1 MHITDVTTFILR
13 ANDGRSVAASGGHLL
28 VKVETDE
35 GITGW
40 GEAFTA
46 PDIIRMI
53 IEAGYTSDRRS
64 GLKALLIGEDALDT
78 GSLWHRMAEG
88 TILLGRDGVAM
99 HAMAAIDLA
108 LWDIKGKASGKPV
121 HALLGGARRD
131 RVACYATH
139 TVGESLDETAGFASA
154 LVERGFK
161 AVKFGWLPKGNG
173 ADDDEA
179 VVRALRQAIG
189 PDIKLLIDCGMYWDV
204 DTALERTR
212 RFAPYDIYWFE
223 ESLPAYDVEGY
234 ARLRQES
241 ELKITAGEMA
251 ATPGELNSLIDAHA
265 VDVLQIELTQT
276 GLTPAMEIAAA
287 ANRQGIAIVNH
298 HYVLDIN
305 LAASLHFLAAVDTI
319 DLCEIPGNHNPI
331 RDAICHNA
339 PRPDANG
346 LIAVPTT
353 PGLGIEIDEAA
364 VRGFTLRG

>member
-1 MHITDVTTFILR
+1 MRITDVTTFILG

-35 GITGW
+35 GIIGW

-64 GLKALLIGEDALDT
+64 GLKALLLGEDPLDT
-78 GSLWHRMAEG
+78 EHLWHRMAEG

-108 LWDIKGKASGKPV
+108 LWDIKGKAAGKPV
-121 HALLGGARRD
+121 HALLGPVRRD

-139 TVGESLDETAGFASA
+139 TVGENLDETTGFASA
-154 LVERGFK
+154 LVARGCK
-161 AVKFGWLPKGNG
+161 AVKFGWLPKGNS

-179 VVRALRQAIG
+179 IVRALRQAIG
-189 PDIKLLIDCGMYWDV
+189 PEIKLLIDCGMYWDV

-234 ARLRQES
+234 ARLRRES
-241 ELKITAGEMA
+241 ALKITAGEMA
-251 ATPGELNSLIDAHA
+251 ATAGELHRLIDAHA
-265 VDVLQIELTQT
+265 VDVLQIELAQV
-276 GLTPAMEIAAA
+276 GLTPAMAIATA

-298 HYVLDIN
+298 HYVLDVN
-305 LAASLHFLAAVDTI
+305 LAASLHLLAAVEKI
-319 DLCEIPGNHNPI
+319 DLCETPGNHNPI
-331 RDAICHNA
+331 RDAIARNP
-339 PRPDANG
+339 PRPNADG
-346 LIAVPTT
+346 VIAVPTA
-353 PGLGIEIDEAA
+353 PGLGVDIDEEA
-364 VRGFTLRG
+364 VRGFAIHD